1 MLVKT
6 KSLGRKTEAKKHE
19 QFRMLLVTELA
30 EISEGLDRVNAMRV
44 RLSDGSAAEVVITH
58 LQPMVVEE
66 AIRDGFFGPGR
77 VERALRLARNMHT
90 YNAKISY
97 LLSVLSWQ
105 IKEEQDSGQFVLH
118 AIQEIEPTRQAIV
131 TDSRKLAN
139 VE

>member
-1 MLVKT
+1 
-6 KSLGRKTEAKKHE
+6 
-19 QFRMLLVTELA
+19 MLLVTELA